1 MPPEPRAQPEKH
13 CPTCG
18 QREEEPIDYNFIGED
33 VYHCGACGCS
43 WSVSEATKEKVIID
57 VN

>member
-1 MPPEPRAQPEKH
+1 MPPERTSPENH

-18 QREEEPIDYNFIGED
+18 QREEEPIDYSIVGDD

-43 WSVSEATKEKVIID
+43 WAVSKETKEKVIID
-57 VN
+57 VT